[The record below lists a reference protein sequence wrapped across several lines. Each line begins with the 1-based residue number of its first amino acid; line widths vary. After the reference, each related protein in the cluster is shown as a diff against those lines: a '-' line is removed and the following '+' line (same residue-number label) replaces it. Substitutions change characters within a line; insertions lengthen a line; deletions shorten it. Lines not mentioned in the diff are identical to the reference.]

1 MTNQEKL
8 KRILN
13 DPILWIETFVRIV
26 NKKGRVVN
34 FKLNPQQ
41 KYIMRN
47 KEKFNICLKSRQ
59 LGITSVALA

>member
-1 MTNQEKL
+1 MTNKEKL

-13 DPILWIETFVRIV
+13 DPILWIEAFVRIV
-26 NKKGRVVN
+26 DKKGRVVK

-47 KEKFNICLKSRQ
+47 PHSR
-59 LGITSVALA
+59 

>member
-13 DPILWIETFVRIV
+13 DPILWIETFARIV
-26 NKKGRVVN
+26 DKKGHVVN

-59 LGITSVALA
+59 LGITSFPDD